1 MIITLLALA
10 SCVLAYLV
18 GAIPTGYLIG
28 RYFFQVDLTK
38 HGSGNIGATNAARV
52 FGGVRYFAV
61 VLLIDAVKAWGT
73 LLFLHEALATKVPL
87 QVADN
92 IILFCA
98 GTILVGNAHSI
109 FLRFK
114 GGKGVA
120 TTVGVI
126 AYLIPF
132 SLLMTFMGSWLLFV
146 MLTRHVFMASIGA
159 MIVLV
164 GNYFYYFYAPD
175 NFMCYFL
182 VAVLYWIILRHK
194 ENISRFMHR

>member
-1 MIITLLALA
+1 MVVIFLSLF
-10 SCVLAYLV
+10 SCILAYLV

-28 RYFFQVDLTK
+28 RYFFRVNLMA

-52 FGGVRYFAV
+52 LGGVRYFII
-61 VLLIDAVKAWGT
+61 VLLIDAIKAWGVLFILHQ
-73 LLFLHEALATKVPL
+73 LLLARITEL
-87 QVADN
+87 SAN
-92 IILFCA
+92 NILFFCA
-98 GTILVGNAHSI
+98 AALLVGNAHSV

-120 TTVGVI
+120 TAVGVI

-132 SLLMTFMGSWLLFV
+132 SLLISFVGSWLLFL
-146 MLTRHVFMASIGA
+146 MLTRQVFMASIGA
-159 MIVLV
+159 MVVLIA
-164 GNYFYYFYAPD
+164 NYFYYFYAPD

-194 ENISRFMHR
+194 ENISRFMHK